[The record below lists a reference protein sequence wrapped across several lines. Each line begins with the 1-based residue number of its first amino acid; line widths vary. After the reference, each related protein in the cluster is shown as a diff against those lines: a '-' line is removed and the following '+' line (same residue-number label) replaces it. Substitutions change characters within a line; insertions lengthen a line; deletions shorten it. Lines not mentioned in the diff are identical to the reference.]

1 MISISYGTGC
11 LISCIK
17 RSFRYIRIKEQRPG
31 LCEDVRSRTSV
42 FTFFLYFYGVSY
54 RPYSDFSSSDISAP

>member
-42 FTFFLYFYGVSY
+42 LLFFLYGVSY